1 MFNSNY
7 TLDKKKIDNL
17 PIGLFGDFYSHEL
30 TFCLINKN
38 DYKNVEN
45 IFKRCNLKI
54 NKILLNSF
62 IKSSLIL
69 NENPSIN
76 TFIHIEIDE
85 DNSKVLSIENDTIKS
100 EQKFNFGSNMILKDI
115 SKITALDLDISKKFI
130 DNNKFSKNLEDS
142 ALIDENYFNNSK
154 YRKIKKK
161 LIFDV
166 AEARIKELGELFYY
180 KNVNFE
186 KSINKV
192 KVIFLEI
199 ADKNHLKCFE
209 EIYIDCYAFNGNFKV
224 KIFAKP
230 DDSDVLDVANNIV
243 QFGWKNEA
251 IPVTK
256 SQKSIFSRILKEIFQ

>member
-38 DYKNVEN
+38 DYKNLEN

-62 IKSSLIL
+62 IKSSLIVS
-69 NENPSIN
+69 ENPSIN
-76 TFIHIEIDE
+76 TFFHIQIEE
-85 DNSKVLSIENDTIKS
+85 DNSTVLSVENDTIKS

-115 SKITALDLDISKKFI
+115 SKITALDIDMSKKFI
-130 DNNKFSKNLEDS
+130 ENNKFSKNLKDS
-142 ALIDENYFNNSK
+142 ALIDHNYFNNSE

-161 LIFDV
+161 LIFDI
-166 AEARIKELGELFYY
+166 AEARIKELGELFYF

-192 KVIFLEI
+192 KVIFLEV

-209 EIYIDCYAFNGNFKV
+209 EIYMNCYAFNGNFNV
-224 KIFAKP
+224 KILAKP

-256 SQKSIFSRILKEIFQ
+256 SQKSIFSRILKGIFQ

>member
-115 SKITALDLDISKKFI
+115 SKITALDLDISK
-130 DNNKFSKNLEDS
+130 
-142 ALIDENYFNNSK
+142 AHT
-154 YRKIKKK
+154 
-161 LIFDV
+161 
-166 AEARIKELGELFYY
+166 
-180 KNVNFE
+180 FE
-186 KSINKV
+186 KSSSKR
-192 KVIFLEI
+192 
-199 ADKNHLKCFE
+199 
-209 EIYIDCYAFNGNFKV
+209 ID
-224 KIFAKP
+224 
-230 DDSDVLDVANNIV
+230 
-243 QFGWKNEA
+243 
-251 IPVTK
+251 
-256 SQKSIFSRILKEIFQ
+256 